1 MSSVTILIMTA
12 IHLCMAGA
20 LQTWV
25 SKDEKK
31 RGRDR
36 LEGIISFEHFLLC
49 LFFFFSYLCFLCGVS
64 NGSADRKRQ
73 TPTL

>member
-49 LFFFFSYLCFLCGVS
+49 LFFFFFLS
-64 NGSADRKRQ
+64 LFSLWRF
-73 TPTL
+73 